1 MRRYVVVSLVVL
13 AGCPDREVSRLDP
26 VPVVIEHV
34 DSPLEINNDVDILFV
49 IDNSNSMDEEQT
61 ALLANFDRFID
72 VLDNLDGGLPD
83 LHIGVVTS
91 DMGGCPGIASADG
104 ALHVAADS
112 LLGGD
117 RYISDIGDPATG
129 ARITNF
135 PQASTTLTDEFRKIA
150 TVGTAGCGYEQH
162 LASMA
167 RAFTNPGNT
176 GFLRATA
183 HLAVVILADEDDCS
197 VTSDATFTDPTLG
210 RANDDFRCFV
220 GGVTCDEDAFAPG
233 PHHNCHPRDPSP
245 YLHTPAEYVATL
257 KALKSPAVQV
267 IVAAITG
274 DREPVIEI
282 NNPDHPDEDWPD
294 LRYSC
299 EYPNPTDPT
308 DPQQAF
314 PSVRIGAFVDG
325 FAENGAQATICTDD
339 LSGPIEEV
347 GQLIT
352 NSVGNLC
359 IKTDGVSTCTVEAVN
374 GPGDA
379 DPFDQAI
386 PACDASA
393 ANQPCWRLSPDP
405 VHCDQFP
412 TGLAIEIVGPAQL
425 PDSTQIHAECVVE

>member
-1 MRRYVVVSLVVL
+1 MKRYVVGLLVL

-26 VPVVIEHV
+26 VPVVVEHV

-49 IDNSNSMDEEQT
+49 IDNSGSMDEEQT

-91 DMGGCPGIASADG
+91 DMGGCLGIASADG
-104 ALHVAADS
+104 ILHVAADS
-112 LLGGD
+112 QLGGD
-117 RYISDIGDPATG
+117 RYISDVADPATG

-135 PQASTTLTDEFRKIA
+135 PQGTTTLTDEFRKLA

-167 RAFTNPGNT
+167 RAFTNPSNT
-176 GFLRATA
+176 GFLRDTA

-197 VTSDATFTDPTLG
+197 VTSDAVFSDPSLG
-210 RANDDFRCFV
+210 PPNDDFRCFV
-220 GGVTCDEDAFAPG
+220 GGVTCDEDPFALG
-233 PHHNCHPRDPSP
+233 QHHNCRPRDPSQ

-257 KALKSPAVQV
+257 KGLKSPAVQV

-274 DREPVIEI
+274 DREPVIVI
-282 NNPDHPDEDWPD
+282 DNPDHPGQPD

-325 FAENGAQATICTDD
+325 FAENGTQATICTDD

-359 IKTDGVSTCTVEAVN
+359 IKTDGVSTCTVEAMS
-374 GPGDA
+374 GPTDPE
-379 DPFDQAI
+379 PFDQPVA
-386 PACDASA
+386 ACDAGA
-393 ANQPCWRLSPDP
+393 TNQPCWRLSPDP
-405 VHCDQFP
+405 AHCDQFP
-412 TGLAIEIVGPAQL
+412 TGLAIEIVGSTQL